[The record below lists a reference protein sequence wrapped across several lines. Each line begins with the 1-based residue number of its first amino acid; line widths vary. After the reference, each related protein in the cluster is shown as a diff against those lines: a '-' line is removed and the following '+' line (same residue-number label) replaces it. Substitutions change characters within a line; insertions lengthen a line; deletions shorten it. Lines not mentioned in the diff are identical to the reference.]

1 MVSAVCI
8 SHSTGAGGD
17 AVARSVAERLGYR
30 FVDDEVIEQA
40 SEWAELAPGFIAS
53 VERRKSLM
61 DRVLGHVDESSA
73 LSLTPS
79 AGGRGL
85 PADADLRT
93 LIKQVLASIADRGSV
108 VIVSHAASFALTGR
122 DVLRVLVTA
131 SPETRTER
139 LSEAKGIDSGA
150 SACVSVGYE
159 LQLTL
164 VTFSASKRISSWS
177 ARLTECSIAPSTV
190 RRSPSGLIT
199 RPQSCAQT
207 MRFTQTRP
215 VRRLTSTSAICAT
228 TVWLL
233 NVYATPRPVRMSP
246 LLTRFGAGRA
256 SHLKASAAALSTAI
270 DRARLKPLSSSVL
283 ALRSLSR
290 NSIWSWTG
298 RIQPS
303 NRIEGFTRAR
313 RARIRQSSGRTG
325 RR

>member
-40 SEWAELAPGFIAS
+40 SEWAELAPAFIAS

-131 SPETRTER
+131 SPETRTAR

-150 SACVSVGYE
+150 SAR
-159 LQLTL
+159 L
-164 VTFSASKRISSWS
+164 VKR
-177 ARLTECSIAPSTV
+177 ED
-190 RRSPSGLIT
+190 
-199 RPQSCAQT
+199 
-207 MRFTQTRP
+207 
-215 VRRLTSTSAICAT
+215 
-228 TVWLL
+228 
-233 NVYATPRPVRMSP
+233 
-246 LLTRFGAGRA
+246 AGRA
-256 SHLKASAAALSTAI
+256 DYLKRFYGVERELPTHFDVVVNTDVLGPDQASAVIVAAAG
-270 DRARLKPLSSSVL
+270 A
-283 ALRSLSR
+283 A
-290 NSIWSWTG
+290 
-298 RIQPS
+298 
-303 NRIEGFTRAR
+303 
-313 RARIRQSSGRTG
+313 
-325 RR
+325 